1 MSLSRRCAASAL
13 ALAFALGLATSRPAN
28 AALDVSYST
37 SGTFDINSVTGG
49 PTITLS
55 NGNLTID
62 ISYFG
67 TTETNLSIPD
77 ATAPFGYFKV
87 TADTDKSANLPASGT
102 FNLLLTQTNPS
113 NANGTFTSSVSG
125 SIKLGTSNELTIT
138 FNSPP
143 NPMTLGTVKYTLPS
157 SVVLTSPAQT
167 TGAFTTTNLTAS
179 IGAVDV
185 VATPEPSAML
195 SAGTGIVMALGWA
208 SRNRRRARAA

>member
-55 NGNLTID
+55 NGNLRID
-62 ISYFG
+62 VSYVG
-67 TTETNLSIPD
+67 ATQTNLPIP
-77 ATAPFGYFKV
+77 AGAAPFGSFKV
-87 TADTDKSANLPASGT
+87 TADTAGSANLPASGT
-102 FNLLLTQTNPS
+102 FSLLLTQTNPS

-138 FNSPP
+138 FDSPP
-143 NPMTLGTVKYTLPS
+143 NPITLGTVKYTLPS
-157 SVVLTSPAQT
+157 SVVLTSPAKT
-167 TGAFTTTNLTAS
+167 TDASTTTNLTAS
-179 IGAVDV
+179 IEAVDV

-208 SRNRRRARAA
+208 WRSRRRTRAA